1 VSAPLQAPAVAESAL
16 AALLRTAGAAAGS
29 LQAGALLQARVV
41 RVTEGGMY
49 LVNLGGQLRLV
60 ESATALKVGDAF
72 RVRVVAVADRVEM
85 QRVGD
90 VRSLERGAPA
100 ESTSNPM
107 TQTSVRG
114 QLSLAEAAAA
124 AGQSVRLAASERAR
138 VAEHIRRAAEP
149 RGHATALTFLARSS
163 ISGARELAPVLAEM
177 IRRDKR
183 GLPIAATLAL
193 SWESHASDGEGAA
206 APRAEQLQAMA
217 IQIDKASR
225 LPPLVPGKV
234 KGVGGHRT
242 EGIAAGSGVRADLAL
257 AHILNA
263 QRGGAVSHRLSA
275 IDIETPAGT
284 LPLDMALFEQCEPE
298 PAERTIRHRRFSL
311 TIALPSVGELQ
322 IDARVEAEGVD
333 LVFTHSTAA
342 SAERMRSADER
353 LRADLDALGWR
364 AQCIEHRLAEAQ
376 HTDEASIAG
385 PVQFVIEQAL
395 REGRLDA
402 KI

>member
-1 VSAPLQAPAVAESAL
+1 
-16 AALLRTAGAAAGS
+16 
-29 LQAGALLQARVV
+29 VV

-90 VRSLERGAPA
+90 VRSVERSASA
-100 ESTSNPM
+100 ESASNPM

-138 VAEHIRRAAEP
+138 AAEHIRRVAEP
-149 RGHATALTFLARSS
+149 RGNATALTFLARSS
-163 ISGARELAPVLAEM
+163 VSGARELAPVLAEM

-183 GLPIAATLAL
+183 GLPIGATLAL
-193 SWESHASDGEGAA
+193 SWVSHARDGQEAL
-206 APRAEQLQAMA
+206 APRAEHLQAMGV
-217 IQIDKASR
+217 QIDKASR

-234 KGVGGHRT
+234 EGVSGHGTDGVG
-242 EGIAAGSGVRADLAL
+242 AGSGVRADLAL

-275 IDIETPAGT
+275 IDIETPAGP
-284 LPLDMALFEQCEPE
+284 LPLDMALFEQREPE

-311 TIALPSVGELQ
+311 TLALPSIGELQ

-333 LVFTHSTAA
+333 LVFTHSRAA
-342 SAERMRSADER
+342 SAERMRGADER
-353 LRADLDALGWR
+353 LRADLGALGWR
-364 AQCIEHRLAEAQ
+364 AQGIDHRVGDARDTE
-376 HTDEASIAG
+376 EESCAG
-385 PVQFVIEQAL
+385 PVHFVIEQAL